1 MNKLKKI
8 LTAACFSFGVSSAA
22 PAIEV
27 VTSPEATS
35 MHQGGAVLWTYHHN
49 PAEGKPYFHPLN
61 TTNGDRLTELRPKD
75 HPWHR
80 GLWLSW
86 KYING
91 VNYWEENPATGQ
103 SDGFTRLLKT
113 ERSIDNSQQVTI
125 EQQLD
130 YAPAPDGAALLL
142 ETRRL
147 VIAPPDSS
155 GDYHIDWSSEF
166 YAVAAIEL
174 DRTPL
179 LGEPDGKSYGG
190 YAGLSIRLNKSSV
203 GGTFLTGD
211 GVLVAA
217 GIQNVSAEWMS
228 FSSVED
234 GASILMLEH
243 PESFRS
249 PTKWYVAPMMP
260 YYSPAIL
267 FNAPHSMA
275 AGESLS
281 LRYRIVISPKPI
293 PAVKAAGAL
302 RDWTTPATQHR
313 SCNK

>member
-1 MNKLKKI
+1 VNRIKLFLI
-8 LTAACFSFGVSSAA
+8 AVCFSFGVSSAA

-27 VTSPEATS
+27 LTSPEATT
-35 MHQGGAVLWTYHHN
+35 MHYGDKVLWTYHHDSV
-49 PAEGKPYFHPLN
+49 EGKPYFHPLN
-61 TTNGDRLTELRPKD
+61 TSSEDRLSELRPKG

-113 ERSIDNSQQVTI
+113 ERSIDDSQQVTI

-155 GDYHIDWSSEF
+155 GNYHIDWSSEF
-166 YAVAAIEL
+166 HAAAAIEL
-174 DRTPL
+174 GRTPV
-179 LGEPDGKSYGG
+179 LGEPNGKGYGG

-211 GVLVAA
+211 GALDAE
-217 GIQNVSAEWMS
+217 GIQNISAEWVS
-228 FSSVED
+228 FSTEE
-234 GASILMLEH
+234 GASILMMEH

-267 FNAPHSMA
+267 FDAPHSMA

-293 PAVKAAGAL
+293 PAVKATAAFH
-302 RDWTTPATQHR
+302 DWTTPATQHR
-313 SCNK
+313 SCNN